1 MFMTN
6 MRPKADILTGPGRR
20 PRWTAAAM
28 WQVGIIALVLALG
41 GCAAT
46 MQPHE
51 TALLQQSR
59 YSELRQYMET
69 RVNSSVKDTTHN
81 LFYLCFAYAKVRQYD
96 QLFPCLDRLQRNID
110 RGDIKIYWFD
120 FSASPVLM
128 RAQAMIELGDYPRA
142 VEYAKSAI
150 RLTQGDD
157 TYLQMRIYALTAAG
171 LAHAFN
177 GDPTAASGFADQL
190 EKVSADPVT
199 SSDQY
204 IGLAR
209 IYMAL
214 GDYARALGAIHRD
227 DQGAAFRGLVDLITG
242 ASLAGES
249 IFTYWQLPKEYIRSR
264 ALFETG
270 NIGGAK
276 KGYDELL
283 AKAGTR
289 QSADLYWLILFDR
302 GVIAEREGARSEAIG
317 LYESAVASIE
327 TQRASIPSEGNKIG
341 FVGDKQQVYLRLVS
355 ALIAEGQIAR
365 AFDYA
370 EQAKAR
376 AMVDL
381 LANRQR
387 FAVRGQSSADTA
399 SLLDELAKIEAASRV
414 EDVAK
419 QPAEREQERMRSVA
433 VIEQLRRKAPELA
446 SLVSVN
452 TARASEVRNQMRPDE
467 TLVEYFG
474 DEKSFFAF
482 VLGRDQIQV
491 VSLDGRGLTD
501 SVRRLRGEI
510 QNPRSQTFLTEA
522 NSLHRRLIVP
532 IRRFTNDR
540 LVIVPHGPL
549 HYLPFA
555 ALHDGRKY
563 LIEDV
568 TFRLLPSAS
577 VARYLARSAKPPSP
591 KLLVFGNP
599 ALGDRRYD
607 LPGAEAEARAISSLW
622 PDAKVL
628 LRGQASKDAIRGMG
642 AQYSYIHFAT
652 HGQFDAA
659 KPLVSGLLLAGDPS
673 GNGRLTVGELYELSL
688 SADLVTMSACE
699 TAMGKITNG
708 DDVVGLTRGFL
719 YAGARAIVATLWPII
734 DQETMFLMTEFY
746 RNLKTMGKA
755 AALRQAQLAALR
767 KYPHPFYW
775 AAFQITGDGS

>member
-1 MFMTN
+1 MFMRNTI
-6 MRPKADILTGPGRR
+6 PKADMRR
-20 PRWTAAAM
+20 AG
-28 WQVGIIALVLALG
+28 VIALVLALG

-51 TALLQQSR
+51 AALLQQSR
-59 YSELRQYMET
+59 YSELRQYMEP
-69 RVNSSVKDTTHN
+69 RVTDTDKDTTYN
-81 LFYLCFAYAKVRQYD
+81 LFHLCFAYAKVRQYD
-96 QLFPCLDRLQRNID
+96 RLFPCLDRLQRNID
-110 RGDIKIYWFD
+110 RGDINIYWFD
-120 FSASPVLM
+120 FSASAVLM
-128 RAQAMIELGDYPRA
+128 RAEAMIELGDYPRA
-142 VEYAKSAI
+142 LEYAKSAVKITHEKNAHFQI
-150 RLTQGDD
+150 RV
-157 TYLQMRIYALTAAG
+157 YALTAAG

-177 GDPTAASGFADQL
+177 GDPAAASGFADQL
-190 EKVSADPVT
+190 EKLWSYQVD

-214 GDYARALGAIHRD
+214 GDHARALGAIHRD
-227 DQGAAFRGLVDLITG
+227 DQGAAFRELVDLITG

-249 IFTYWQLPKEYIRSR
+249 IFTYWQLPKEYIRGK
-264 ALFETG
+264 ALLETG
-270 NIGGAK
+270 DIGGAK
-276 KGYDELL
+276 KGHDELL

-302 GVIAEREGARSEAIG
+302 GMIAEREGARGEAIG
-317 LYESAVASIE
+317 FYQRAIDSIE
-327 TQRASIPSEGNKIG
+327 AQRASIPSEGNKIG
-341 FVGDKQQVYLRLVS
+341 FVGDKQQVYLRLVA

-365 AFDYA
+365 AFEYA
-370 EQAKAR
+370 ERAKAR

-387 FAVRGQSSADTA
+387 FAVRGQRSTDTA
-399 SLLDELAKIEAASRV
+399 ALLDELAKIEAAARV

-419 QPAEREQERMRSVA
+419 QGSERERERTRSVA
-433 VIEQLRRKAPELA
+433 VIEQLRREAPELA
-446 SLVSVN
+446 SLVSVH
-452 TARASEVRNQMRPDE
+452 TARASEVRALIRPDE

-482 VLGRDQIQV
+482 VLGRDPIQV

-501 SVRRLRGEI
+501 SVRRLRGAI
-510 QNPRSQTFLTEA
+510 QNPRNQAFLVEA
-522 NSLHRRLIVP
+522 NSLYRRLIAP
-532 IRRFTNDR
+532 IRPFTNNR

-568 TFRLLPSAS
+568 TLRLLPSAS
-577 VARYLARSAKPPSP
+577 VARYLARPAKPSSP

-628 LRGQASKDAIRGMG
+628 LRGQASKDAVRAIG
-642 AQYSYIHFAT
+642 AQYQYIHFAT

-673 GNGRLTVGELYELSL
+673 GGGRLTVDELYELSL
-688 SADLVTMSACE
+688 SADLVTLSACE
-699 TAMGKITNG
+699 TAMGKVTNG
-708 DDVVGLTRGFL
+708 DDVVGLTRGFI
-719 YAGARAIVATLWPII
+719 YAGVRAIVATLWPIV
-734 DQETMFLMTEFY
+734 DQETTFLMAEFY

-755 AALRQAQLAALR
+755 AALRQAQQAALR